1 MLLDESSLPHDILVD
16 SVLSYLDLYS
26 LIKFSGTS
34 KTCQKIVYNDIPKNR
49 FATINLSGNQ
59 NITDD
64 QLHAFLDN
72 INANQNTRV
81 LSLVG
86 CTKITGTGLVPLSGS
101 SVLEDIDLRVLGSLP
116 LQGDSACL
124 LGSTGLD
131 EECVGDI
138 LNSMLPNKGWWND
151 GDLEQC
157 SSVAV
162 REPCGCETP
171 VKQPSKG
178 LHYDEYQLDHVQ
190 LLLGQRYPLDEVHMH
205 LIFNSSFV
213 ITSS

>member
-1 MLLDESSLPHDILVD
+1 MLLDESSLPHDILID

-34 KTCQKIVYNDIPKNR
+34 KSCRKIVYNDIPKDR
-49 FATINLSGNQ
+49 FAKINLNGNQ

-101 SVLEDIDLRVLGSLP
+101 SVLEDIDLRVLALP

-151 GDLEQC
+151 GDSELC
-157 SSVAV
+157 SSVA
-162 REPCGCETP
+162 REPCGCNTP
-171 VKQPSKG
+171 VKQPVRRIALRRVSIRPCAIT
-178 LHYDEYQLDHVQ
+178 
-190 LLLGQRYPLDEVHMH
+190 LGAAVPVC
-205 LIFNSSFV
+205 
-213 ITSS
+213 T